1 MSKRVIK
8 TNGPAIRNLRN
19 LRGWT
24 QKDLA
29 NRAGYT
35 ERLIRKAES
44 GGTLGIQTAMDIAEA
59 LSQELH
65 TVSSDDF
72 VLARDRLAA
81 AQRFLEAFALHG
93 QDMVVHVKH
102 ELTHDFS
109 LRIAVFSG
117 SFSFFSNAL
126 LGSTGLQLFLDGI
139 AGKFSIDNGLI
150 DAKYTVGD
158 EIVSARYSQKLW
170 HAGRALD
177 PFWVN
182 LHFRFESQRI
192 ASIEVDYDTF
202 AVSKIFSTN
211 GISSVA

>member
-1 MSKRVIK
+1 MSKRVVQ

-65 TVSSDDF
+65 ALSSDDF

-93 QDMVVHVKH
+93 QDMVAHVKY
-102 ELTHDFS
+102 ELTNDFI

-117 SFSFFSNAL
+117 SVSSFSNAF
-126 LGSTGLQLFLDGI
+126 LGSSGLQLVLDGV
-139 AGKFSIDNGLI
+139 AGECSIYKGLI

-158 EIVSARYSQKLW
+158 GIVSARYSQKLW
-170 HAGRALD
+170 FAGCALD